1 MNFRKIGICAPPYTP
16 RSAGISVLHFLTSE
30 LRAYGFDAYIIP
42 FPPSSPFNLNSRL
55 NTPLCI
61 NAAHGG
67 FEELQ
72 NEWVV
77 LYPEVVPG
85 NPIGAK
91 RVVRY
96 LLNFEGA
103 FGGVGMNAAPTDI
116 FLTYS
121 RLFHPT
127 APVLCYPVFDADL
140 VVRARHVSPSVT
152 RTKKAFYIGKGVIN
166 GPCAEIPDAV
176 QITRGWPSSKSE
188 LHDLLQSVDVF
199 YSYDWLTSLAL
210 DAALL
215 GCEVRFLGE
224 PRLYDQQAYFRSDL
238 EWTGFYVRCEETGAP
253 YIPRNSSGVILEKIL
268 NYKVNFPLRMIAFF
282 SEIAKI

>member
-1 MNFRKIGICAPPYTP
+1 MSYRKIGICAPPYTP
-16 RSAGISVLHFLTSE
+16 RSAGISVLHFLTNE
-30 LRAYGFDAYIIP
+30 LRSYGFDAYIVP
-42 FPPSSPFNLNSRL
+42 FPPNLPFNLNSKL
-55 NTPLCI
+55 DTPLCLT
-61 NAAHGG
+61 AAQGG

-85 NPIGAK
+85 NPLGAK

-103 FGGVGMNAAPTDI
+103 FGGVGMEAAPTDI

-121 RLFHPT
+121 RMFHPT

-140 VVRARHVSPSVT
+140 LVRARHVSPSLK
-152 RTKKAFYIGKGVIN
+152 RERKAYYIGKGVLN
-166 GPCAEIPDAV
+166 GTCPEVPDAI
-176 QITRGWPSSKSE
+176 QITRGWPSSKRE
-188 LHDLLQSVDVF
+188 LYDLLQSVDVF

-215 GCEVRFLGE
+215 GCEVRLLGGSK
-224 PRLYDQQAYFRSDL
+224 LYDQEALFRNDL
-238 EWTGFYVRCEETGAP
+238 ELTGFYARCEETGAP
-253 YIPRNSSGVILEKIL
+253 FIPRGSSGLILEKIL
-268 NYKVNFPLRMIAFF
+268 NLKVNFPIRMIAFF
-282 SEIAKI
+282 SELAKV